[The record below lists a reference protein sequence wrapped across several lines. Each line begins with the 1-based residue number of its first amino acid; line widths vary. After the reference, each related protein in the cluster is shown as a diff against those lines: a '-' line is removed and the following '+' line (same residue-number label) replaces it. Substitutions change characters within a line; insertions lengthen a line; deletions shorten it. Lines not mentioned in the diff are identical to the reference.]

1 MLRFKLYRKDNTAD
15 FCHGRLYVAVSDDC
29 QPSDGFDPSLGEC
42 LVCDTIEPPVRPA
55 AAFVRGKTAVPAGTY
70 DLALTRSPKF
80 GRPLPVLIDVP
91 GMTGVRIHRGNT
103 VADTRGCIIPG
114 RYVGRGRVVDST
126 PRELDIVRMMM
137 DDSEG
142 AEIESVD
149 DFAAPSVE
157 DDRAPVFSSWPL
169 ASLVSRSV
177 WDRLRL
183 SAAA

>member
-1 MLRFKLYRKDNTAD
+1 MLSFKLYRKENTAD
-15 FCHGRLYVAVSDDC
+15 FCRGRLYASVNDDC
-29 QPSDGFDPSLGEC
+29 PPSGGSSAPLGEC
-42 LVCDTIEPPVRPA
+42 LLCDTIEPPVRRPA
-55 AAFVRGKTAVPAGTY
+55 DFVRGKTAVPAGTY

-91 GMTGVRIHRGNT
+91 GMTGVRIHRGNS
-103 VADTRGCIIPG
+103 VADTRGCILPG

-137 DDSEG
+137 DSADG
-142 AEIESVD
+142 AEIEIVD

-157 DDRAPVFSSWPL
+157 ADRSPIFSSWPL
-169 ASLVSRSV
+169 ATLVARSV